1 MFDVPEAILKQADK
15 CSRDYSCLK
24 SGQCGDGPMC
34 DVETAYGDG
43 VLCVR
48 CDGWPGCSYHLEF
61 GGARYCVCPV
71 RYAIYQQQ
79 SR

>member
-15 CSRDYSCLK
+15 CSHGHSCLQT
-24 SGQCGDGPMC
+24 GQCGDSPMC
-34 DVETAYGDG
+34 DVETAHGDR

-48 CDGWPGCSYHLEF
+48 RDGWPGCAYHLEF

-71 RYAIYQQQ
+71 RCAIHQQQ
-79 SR
+79 RA